1 MGEMH
6 RQKLNVRDEET
17 EDRCDEM
24 HKTREKFERD
34 ARNS

>member
-17 EDRCDEM
+17 EDRCERNAQN
-24 HKTREKFERD
+24 KREI
-34 ARNS
+34 